1 MNWFSLVFN
10 AITSIFSSSN
20 KNQSYNITIV
30 IMCII
35 LGIGIF
41 ICMHYKNKVEETT
54 RQNTLLNL
62 NNETLQTEINEQ
74 NAALDKIKYQHK
86 VVINELTR
94 LNNILNDKN
103 AEIIKLTEKYESAT
117 CDEKLAIINTIL
129 AQFDDT
135 LREELIYEKSQRIHN
150 Q

>member
-10 AITSIFSSSN
+10 AITSMFSSSN

-35 LGIGIF
+35 LGIGIIF
-41 ICMHYKNKVEETT
+41 CMYYKNRVEETM

-86 VVINELTR
+86 IVVAELTR

-103 AEIIKLTEKYESAT
+103 VEIIKLTEKYESAT
-117 CDEKLAIINTIL
+117 CDEKLLIINTIL
-129 AQFDDT
+129 SQFDET
-135 LREELIYEKSQRIHN
+135 LKEELIYEKTQN
-150 Q
+150 TQQ